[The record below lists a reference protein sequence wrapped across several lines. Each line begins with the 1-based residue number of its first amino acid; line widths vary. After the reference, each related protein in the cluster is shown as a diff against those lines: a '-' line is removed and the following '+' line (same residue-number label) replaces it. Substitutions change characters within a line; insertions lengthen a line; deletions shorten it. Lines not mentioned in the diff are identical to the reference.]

1 MVTINRKQRR
11 KKKKLK
17 IPSNQGGERVQVAF
31 LNGKSYRTTELKAQ
45 SRYNRVFP
53 SLISNMDFQFSAIWA
68 AQGSKGNSSI
78 KLKYATFE
86 GCAHPRKKLINI
98 KVRESFLKI
107 GNIPVWNLRSIRHL
121 AP

>member
-1 MVTINRKQRR
+1 MR

-53 SLISNMDFQFSAIWA
+53 SPISNMDFQFWAIWA
-68 AQGSKGNSSI
+68 AQGS
-78 KLKYATFE
+78 E
-86 GCAHPRKKLINI
+86 GKFFN
-98 KVRESFLKI
+98 
-107 GNIPVWNLRSIRHL
+107 
-121 AP
+121 